1 MARSMADNPTTLREI
16 LMELAEACPP
26 GRFFDPNDAAR
37 AAAARKAKP
46 TDPPDL
52 WRQYSKQARAEAIGL
67 AREGKLLVLRKGKPV
82 DPTKPIKGVIRVA
95 LPDAG
100 GTGRR

>member
-1 MARSMADNPTTLREI
+1 MTDPATTLRDI
-16 LMELAEACPP
+16 MLELAAACPP
-26 GRFFDPNDAAR
+26 GRFIDPNDAAR
-37 AAAARKAKP
+37 AAAKRKAKP

-52 WRQYSKQARAEAIGL
+52 WRRYSKQARAEAIGL

-95 LPDAG
+95 MPDDSG
-100 GTGRR
+100 ERR

>member
-1 MARSMADNPTTLREI
+1 MTDTATSLREI
-16 LMELAEACPP
+16 MLELAAACPP

-37 AAAARKAKP
+37 AAAERKAKA

-52 WRQYSKQARAEAIGL
+52 WRRYSKQARAEAIGL

-82 DPTKPIKGVIRVA
+82 DPRKPIKGIIRVA
-95 LPDAG
+95 MPDETG
-100 GTGRR
+100 EGRR